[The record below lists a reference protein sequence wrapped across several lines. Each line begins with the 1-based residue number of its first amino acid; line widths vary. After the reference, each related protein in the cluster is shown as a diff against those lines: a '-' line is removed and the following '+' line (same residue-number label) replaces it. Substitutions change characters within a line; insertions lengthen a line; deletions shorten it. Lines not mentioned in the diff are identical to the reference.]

1 MVNMIYNGPARRPRV
16 RTTPT
21 QRKILQ
27 QARFDQ
33 NIRDGQRLGAIPE
46 APTPLARPTN
56 PTNNDI
62 TNPPDGANHQMPFEE
77 NLQDPAWLDDDP
89 ILAHASYHRMRR
101 YAERREIISTQWT
114 QLETQVTS
122 AYLQC
127 QRDTSNW
134 TYQPQGL
141 PAELCTCSSDDI
153 HERQVDLIDILQ
165 HRPRTAIPFCK
176 CVPDVVRL
184 IHHGYFS
191 SSADQPRTAFSIR
204 LVQFHH
210 FMWQSAVVSS
220 SAFVKAL
227 AAFLGPRSNQAMFA
241 RILVRTKKI
250 LNDGLQLS
258 KVDLWANKCPRCFGP
273 GLNEVKSNPNEPD
286 VIIAMDGNFQQR
298 HYAHASKDRPR
309 DDQYPVDFLSPSQL
323 NADVT
328 AVESTKAVAVG
339 IDNYTNEFFEEQ
351 WRMEQEYHCRT
362 NLTVKKQKIE
372 LGKLLCLKE
381 ALDTAWRNVVLT
393 PEQALARA
401 TACATLTRKIADLR
415 ALVGDKLLTAVSGI
429 ETVEEQELLM
439 KIWYNKTELRQKFLA
454 LLQEKQPLHGIRHL
468 ACLNRGKEEVRR
480 LGWETRRAMR
490 WASHRHNQLKTN
502 IRLLS
507 ELSEDQQTSDDLP
520 ENLRPL
526 VAHSYLLDDDS
537 MSIRLQR
544 VRVLLHSAYIEMM
557 DLQLEWDP
565 LISEILKNTAPQND
579 NGEIETSWNLQ
590 MSHIHWLHDTDYFSG
605 IPGDMHD
612 LALAADKPLPDNLPP
627 PLSAPNFPPPS
638 SDPNDNEEEDDGQ
651 QDYLEQMEN
660 VLSATMFNDLIQGGG
675 SV

>member
-1 MVNMIYNGPARRPRV
+1 MTANWLF
-16 RTTPT
+16 
-21 QRKILQ
+21 K
-27 QARFDQ
+27 
-33 NIRDGQRLGAIPE
+33 RLV
-46 APTPLARPTN
+46 
-56 PTNNDI
+56 
-62 TNPPDGANHQMPFEE
+62 
-77 NLQDPAWLDDDP
+77 
-89 ILAHASYHRMRR
+89 
-101 YAERREIISTQWT
+101 YATE
-114 QLETQVTS
+114 
-122 AYLQC
+122 
-127 QRDTSNW
+127 
-134 TYQPQGL
+134 
-141 PAELCTCSSDDI
+141 
-153 HERQVDLIDILQ
+153 
-165 HRPRTAIPFCK
+165 
-176 CVPDVVRL
+176 VVR
-184 IHHGYFS
+184 S
-191 SSADQPRTAFSIR
+191 STSE
-204 LVQFHH
+204 
-210 FMWQSAVVSS
+210 
-220 SAFVKAL
+220 
-227 AAFLGPRSNQAMFA
+227 
-241 RILVRTKKI
+241 
-250 LNDGLQLS
+250 LS
-258 KVDLWANKCPRCFGP
+258 KLHAKDNRFTP
-273 GLNEVKSNPNEPD
+273 G
-286 VIIAMDGNFQQR
+286 Q
-298 HYAHASKDRPR
+298 
-309 DDQYPVDFLSPSQL
+309 
-323 NADVT
+323 
-328 AVESTKAVAVG
+328 
-339 IDNYTNEFFEEQ
+339 NYTNEFFEEQ

-372 LGKLLCLKE
+372 LGKLLCLEE

-415 ALVGDKLLTAVSGI
+415 ALVADKLLTAVSGI
-429 ETVEEQELLM
+429 ETVEERELLM
-439 KIWYNKTELRQKFLA
+439 KIWYNKTELRQNFLA
-454 LLQEKQPLHGIRHL
+454 LLQEKQPLVRVRRRGTRGQQKLMALLRKHAERLHTVLDVYTKQVNRYVAAYPAQPAPPIIGIRHL
-468 ACLNRGKEEVRR
+468 ACLNRGKEEVRW

-544 VRVLLHSAYIEMM
+544 VRVLLHLAYIEMM

-579 NGEIETSWNLQ
+579 DGEIETSWNLQ